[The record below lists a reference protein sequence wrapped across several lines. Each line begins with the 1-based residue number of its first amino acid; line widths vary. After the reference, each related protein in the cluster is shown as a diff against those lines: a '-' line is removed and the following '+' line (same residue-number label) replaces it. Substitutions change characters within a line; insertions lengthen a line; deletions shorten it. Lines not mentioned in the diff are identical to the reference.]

1 MRFFRVC
8 RYDWR
13 NGIAR
18 EYKKFLIA
26 LAIFAAFCADFT
38 YRQGGLFAMYSPSKA
53 TMADY
58 LYFLFEGSAPF
69 RADGI
74 TPFRFPAMWL
84 LVMLFPLFLVLYY
97 PYTDLMGYGK
107 QVLINSGSR
116 TGWWFSKCFWVIG
129 SIGLYYLLLWLVVGV
144 FSLAVGAP
152 FSTAVSPTMWGGDM
166 TALYGKVTELPAA
179 KPMGWQLLG
188 APLLVTITMGL
199 VQLVLSL
206 IIRPLYSFFVSV
218 AVLLLST
225 YYQHAALI
233 GGFAM
238 ARRSEAVS
246 ANGLSA
252 VTGAVIC
259 AVLSVAAMLAGTMV
273 FRRYDILN
281 KEG

>member
-1 MRFFRVC
+1 MRFFKVC

-26 LAIFAAFCADFT
+26 LALFAAFCVDFT
-38 YRQGGLFAMYSPSKA
+38 YRQGGFSVRQAMTDTTA
-53 TMADY
+53 ADY

-69 RADGI
+69 RADGA
-74 TPFRFPAMWL
+74 TAFRFPAMWML
-84 LVMLFPLFLVLYY
+84 LMLFPLFLVLYY

-107 QVLINSGSR
+107 QVLIGCGSR
-116 TGWWFSKCFWVIG
+116 TGWWLSKCVWVIG
-129 SIGLYYLLLWLVVGV
+129 SVCLYYLLLWLVAAA
-144 FSLAVGAP
+144 FSLAVGAS
-152 FSTAVSPTMWGGDM
+152 FSTAVSPSMWGGDR
-166 TALYGKVTELPAA
+166 TLLYGQAAAIPAA

-188 APLLVTITMGL
+188 APPLVTVTMGL
-199 VQLVLSL
+199 VQLLLSL
-206 IIRPLYSFFVSV
+206 FIRPLYSFFVSV
-218 AVLLLST
+218 AALLIAT

-259 AVLSVAAMLAGTMV
+259 AALSVTAVVVGAIA
-273 FRRYDILN
+273 FRHYDILN